1 MIKAWVRGLVIAA
14 ILATLSSLAENP
26 TDIAIA
32 RSAAQKNLG
41 TREGQAYYRQLRE
54 QFTEK
59 YRRTKS
65 RCSTNREVNQ
75 LVNFDVYIRIRQ
87 NGSVDDVLLSPKTKV
102 ASCIR
107 EKLVKD
113 RFAPPP
119 QPRYW
124 VHLDMRAGK

>member
-1 MIKAWVRGLVIAA
+1 MSRIRRFAVLAIVVAA
-14 ILATLSSLAENP
+14 FTCRAENP
-26 TDIAIA
+26 SDIIIA
-32 RSAAQKNLG
+32 RTAAQKNM
-41 TREGQAYYRQLRE
+41 RSSEGQAYYRQLRE

-59 YRRTKS
+59 YRRTKA
-65 RCSTNREVNQ
+65 RCSTNREVTE
-75 LVNFDVYIRIRQ
+75 LVNFDVYIRMKQ
-87 NGSVDDVLLSPKTKV
+87 NGTVDEVLLSPKTKV